1 MPYVSEN
8 TFRILGHQKYEES
21 NSKNELY
28 VDIWKSRIY
37 SYTQYVTEEEGYT
50 PVTANILVTVG
61 ECYTPVGLILLVVV
75 EECYTTVGRNIL
87 VTVGECYIPVG
98 LILLVAVEEPN
109 ETSIQYYSPL

>member
-50 PVTANILVTVG
+50 PLTVNILVTVG
-61 ECYTPVGLILLVVV
+61 EWYKPVGLKLLVVV
-75 EECYTTVGRNIL
+75 E
-87 VTVGECYIPVG
+87 ECYIPVG